1 MRPFYT
7 GCNGP
12 CFDSRGCAL
21 GLATLQRDGFAPVAV
36 LGGSLALSL
45 DGGSTSGVRV
55 GVVGDPKRTA
65 AARVPITGKRA
76 DVVVSW
82 EGLGSDLSMLYGA
95 VQLEIV
101 IPEYA
106 TVFAFVFWEPPVPVA
121 SGAKVAMAAS
131 TGAKPANTEYG
142 GGDYTKA
149 WDGDTVTFYDYLEA
163 DGGYT
168 EATVGGG
175 VGAAGRSVSC
185 LRFFP
190 RAHFTAGRY
199 EGGQFVGYTSA
210 GKAVP
215 LATITA
221 LSSFG
226 QNFLPK
232 QKRICI
238 KDLLNRLRA
247 HCVYIA
253 REQLEQNHK
262 LCEFLRLAFWGRAVC
277 GCRMNT

>member
-12 CFDSRGCAL
+12 FFDSRGCAL

-65 AARVPITGKRA
+65 AASVPITGKRA

-82 EGLGSDLSMLYGA
+82 EGLGSDLGMLYGA
-95 VQLEIV
+95 VQLDIV

-106 TVFAFVFWEPPVPVA
+106 TVFAFAFWEPPVPVA

-190 RAHFTAGRY
+190 RAHFIAGRY

-215 LATITA
+215 LATITGTPS
-221 LSSFG
+221 LRW
-226 QNFLPK
+226 Q
-232 QKRICI
+232 
-238 KDLLNRLRA
+238 LLNVSSSSSSPAEKVVRVR
-247 HCVYIA
+247 YIV
-253 REQLEQNHK
+253 RKGRQLS
-262 LCEFLRLAFWGRAVC
+262 
-277 GCRMNT
+277 